1 MAATSVV
8 LNRDQ
13 LAQLLYQPS
22 GGVYRDLNRRANRV
36 RNMAKRLAPV
46 DRGILRASI
55 QYEIRKERGELTAR
69 IGTNVKYAVYQEF
82 GTRYMKAQPFLRPA
96 LKAAK

>member
-1 MAATSVV
+1 MAAVSVV
-8 LNRDQ
+8 INPAALR
-13 LAQLLYQPS
+13 QLLVDPA

-55 QYEIRKERGELTAR
+55 QQEIRQEHGELTAR

>member
-1 MAATSVV
+1 
-8 LNRDQ
+8 
-13 LAQLLYQPS
+13 
-22 GGVYRDLNRRANRV
+22 
-36 RNMAKRLAPV
+36 MAKRLAPV
-46 DRGILRASI
+46 DRGILRSSI